1 MPSVRIAAL
10 VALGLAVLLW
20 VLWLVPREADYADR
34 LTCLAALFVAAA
46 NSAMVAHLGRIRRAE
61 LSGSA
66 LWLVMIGVG
75 IAIALGSFEDWAGLV
90 LPSDGSLTGAL
101 AAIAV
106 ARWIAV
112 ALFLAGLSALA
123 AGWVLWF
130 ASRLAG
136 RARAA

>member
-1 MPSVRIAAL
+1 M
-10 VALGLAVLLW
+10 GLAVLLW

-46 NSAMVAHLGRIRRAE
+46 NSAMVAHLGRIRGAE

-75 IAIALGSFEDWAGLV
+75 IAIAIGSFEDWAGLV

-130 ASRLAG
+130 ASRIAG